1 MEFRAPTASAEQNKT
16 AVNYLTKHLRDS
28 SQGREVATKIL
39 AELGGAVEGY
49 PDWHPL
55 LTAPPRKESDTH
67 VQSLSQLKTY
77 RGIDHTV
84 ECVRGFV
91 TCPYGEET
99 ALKLVDAV
107 NQVPVLHAY
116 KLEEK
121 LYSDSAFPVVV
132 AATNIVLEA
141 DGTIRSRDAITWFTE
156 ITVQAARNAEVAE
169 TWWNLRSCI
178 LGSPHGARS
187 SLFVNQF
194 AGVHMRKILE
204 ALNNSGMFGPIKES
218 SLAMLSEKK
227 RASIGNTLVRTAA
240 TNWKKHEEEFEF
252 ELRGETCKARVSDT
266 WNDGK
271 ELSISVEIGNFDL
284 YVSGF
289 YYPEDEKTTHSEPK
303 GKRALAEKFL

>member
-1 MEFRAPTASAEQNKT
+1 MEFRAPSTAAEQNKF
-16 AVNYLTKHLRDS
+16 AMNYLTKSLGDPD
-28 SQGREVATKIL
+28 QVREVVNSIL
-39 AELGGAVEGY
+39 TELGGAVEGY

-55 LTAPPRKESDTH
+55 LTAPPQETDSH
-67 VQSLSQLKTY
+67 IQSLSQLKTY
-77 RGIDHTV
+77 QGIDHTV

-91 TCPYGEET
+91 TCPYREET
-99 ALKLVDAV
+99 AMLLVDAV
-107 NQVPVLHAY
+107 NKVPELHAY

-121 LYSDSAFPVVV
+121 LYADNAFPVVV
-132 AATNIVLEA
+132 TANNVVLEA

-156 ITVQAARNAEVAE
+156 TTVKAARNAEVAE

-178 LGSPHGARS
+178 LGNPHGARS
-187 SLFVNQF
+187 SLFANQL
-194 AGVHMRKILE
+194 AGAHMRKILE

-227 RASIGNTLVRTAA
+227 RATISETLIRAAA
-240 TNWKKHEEEFEF
+240 TNWKKGKEAFEF

-271 ELSISVEIGNFDL
+271 ELSIRVEIGKFDL

-289 YYPEDEKTTHSEPK
+289 YYTEGGKITNSDPI